1 MQLVEKGSGKR
12 PTAVQTNDSLDGGTC
27 VVITC
32 VDVVTVD
39 VSDDETDVSIVEGSE
54 VLLGVE
60 VSSLLH

>member
-27 VVITC
+27 VVITG

-54 VLLGVE
+54 V
-60 VSSLLH
+60 